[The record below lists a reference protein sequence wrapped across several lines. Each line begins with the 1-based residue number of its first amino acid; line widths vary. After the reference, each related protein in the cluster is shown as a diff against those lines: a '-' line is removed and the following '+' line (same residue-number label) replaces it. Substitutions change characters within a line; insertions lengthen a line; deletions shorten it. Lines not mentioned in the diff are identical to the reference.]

1 MYAFVKGKEQVSAL
15 PWINEKKHMKNLVT
29 PVWGTAL
36 EKRLFLTE
44 VLKLKDLKSSGHF
57 SKAN

>member
-15 PWINEKKHMKNLVT
+15 LWINEKNMKNLVT

-44 VLKLKDLKSSGHF
+44 LLEPKDLKSSGHF
-57 SKAN
+57 SKPN